1 MSNVSILWSIV
12 RCQDLV
18 FGHATNPLLALATHG
33 KYTTRRLTH
42 TPNSTSHLHA
52 GKVGQGIRNCPGAL
66 VTGGSRGPP
75 VPRTATRVYPRT
87 RAPVS
92 RRVWVS

>member
-52 GKVGQGIRNCPGAL
+52 GKVGQGIRNCPGAW
-66 VTGGSRGPP
+66 VTGG
-75 VPRTATRVYPRT
+75 
-87 RAPVS
+87 
-92 RRVWVS
+92 